1 VTWTRVTDV
10 DEAATFLPAWIG
22 RRLAGLHGRF
32 GLLLTTGDVL
42 RITSIGAVH
51 HSSDGVILVDVSLD
65 NAGVP
70 EGADLAWRSKHFL
83 GMPVPGATMATVN
96 LAHVVATVEFL
107 ASLTVDS
114 PGARDAP
121 TSAEVVSEMS
131 RMADEVSNATPA
143 SSEASLPSN
152 VKGGVAQLGE
162 SPPPIEMI
170 AAASSGEPIKK
181 GSVAIS
187 VLVSKS
193 TAAFGLGGVQFQR
206 GRTSRASASSIG

>member
-10 DEAATFLPAWIG
+10 DEAATLLPAWIG
-22 RRLAGLHGRF
+22 RRLVGLHGRF
-32 GLLLTTGDVL
+32 GLLLTTGDVM

-51 HSSDGVILVDVSLD
+51 HSSDGVILLDVSLD

-114 PGARDAP
+114 PGDSDAP
-121 TSAEVVSEMS
+121 TSAEVVREMS
-131 RMADEVSNATPA
+131 RMADEVSDATPA
-143 SSEASLPSN
+143 SSAASLLSN
-152 VKGGVAQLGE
+152 VGGGVAQLGE
-162 SPPPIEMI
+162 PPPPIEMI
-170 AAASSGEPIKK
+170 AP
-181 GSVAIS
+181 AIS
-187 VLVSKS
+187 VEPVKK
-193 TAAFGLGGVQFQR
+193 AKKDKKR
-206 GRTSRASASSIG
+206 KK

>member
-1 VTWTRVTDV
+1 MTWTRVTDV
-10 DEAATFLPAWIG
+10 DEAATLLPAWIG
-22 RRLAGLHGRF
+22 RRLVGLHGRF
-32 GLLLTTGDVL
+32 GLLLTTGDVM

-51 HSSDGVILVDVSLD
+51 HSSDGVILLDVSLD

-83 GMPVPGATMATVN
+83 GIPVPGATMATVN

-114 PGARDAP
+114 PGDRDAP

-170 AAASSGEPIKK
+170 AAASSGEPINKAKK
-181 GSVAIS
+181 D
-187 VLVSKS
+187 KKRK
-193 TAAFGLGGVQFQR
+193 T
-206 GRTSRASASSIG
+206 

>member
-1 VTWTRVTDV
+1 MTWTRVTDV
-10 DEAATFLPAWIG
+10 DKAATLLPAWIG
-22 RRLAGLHGRF
+22 RRLLGLRGRF
-32 GLLLTTGDVL
+32 GLLLTTGDVM

-51 HSSDGVILVDVSLD
+51 HSSDGIILLDVSLD

-114 PGARDAP
+114 PDDSDAP

-131 RMADEVSNATPA
+131 RMADEVGDATPA
-143 SSEASLPSN
+143 SSAGSLLSN
-152 VKGGVAQLGE
+152 VGGGVAHLGE
-162 SPPPIEMI
+162 PSAPIE
-170 AAASSGEPIKK
+170 ANAPASSV
-181 GSVAIS
+181 GSV
-187 VLVSKS
+187 K
-193 TAAFGLGGVQFQR
+193 
-206 GRTSRASASSIG
+206 RAKKDKKRKK